1 MFKDFLGKELQLGD
15 KVITCPSH
23 YKEFRKG
30 EILKFCPRLVK
41 VALYNRAGEI
51 TTDVFLASSNF
62 LIKYED

>member
-15 KVITCPSH
+15 KVITCPNY

-30 EILKFCPRLVK
+30 EILKFTPKMVK
-41 VALYNRAGEI
+41 VAICDSSGKPTENIY
-51 TTDVFLASSNF
+51 LAASTF